1 MKERKKVSTS
11 TLIRF
16 LITLVIALFT
26 ITGCSSI
33 YEGITGDNELNHRR
47 QIKKVEI
54 HKTKHIKRLYKD
66 AFNKKR

>member
-33 YEGITGDNELNHRR
+33 YEGITGDNELKHEKHT
-47 QIKKVEI
+47 KKIE
-54 HKTKHIKRLYKD
+54 
-66 AFNKKR
+66 A